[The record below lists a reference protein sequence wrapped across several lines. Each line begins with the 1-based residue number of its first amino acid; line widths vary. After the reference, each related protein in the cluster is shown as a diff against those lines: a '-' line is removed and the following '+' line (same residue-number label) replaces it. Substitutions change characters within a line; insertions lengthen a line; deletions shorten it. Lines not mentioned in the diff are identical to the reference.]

1 MTSKKFK
8 GQLKYK
14 PVTIYISPDDHK
26 EMRQVAA
33 ALEERTGHSTS
44 MTDLARQFI
53 KEGLHRLKN
62 ERLKK

>member
-1 MTSKKFK
+1 MTSKKHK

-14 PVTIYISPDDHK
+14 PFTIYISPEDHR
-26 EMRQVAA
+26 EMQRVAA
-33 ALEERTGHSTS
+33 ELEERTGHSTS

-53 KEGLHRLKN
+53 KEGLRRTKD